1 SDIYYCVLCNRKVV
15 QNTWNNRS
23 GKICLKYTKKIMG
36 DYNLSKERI
45 ILNVG
50 GVKYETYRSTLTAY
64 PETLLGTMFQER
76 NHALLHPT
84 NDNEYFIDR
93 NGKAFHY
100 ILEFYRTGEI
110 IWPSQEDTDTKTTN
124 FCCYTFV
131 TRKELLKELDYFQI
145 PMKEMSPDKHNMSA
159 EEEYKLLAIKLDGFV
174 KALLESICLARQDYQ
189 NILHVKFYDRLPTK
203 DVPKSIHSQPNID
216 KLLKPYVSSGY
227 FMLEMFPK
235 PIEHYIKKYIPDI
248 RWSLDKRFKYEPE
261 PNYFDL
267 KIVGNVFDKNEILKY
282 SSLNFNL

>member
-1 SDIYYCVLCNRKVV
+1 
-15 QNTWNNRS
+15 
-23 GKICLKYTKKIMG
+23 MG
-36 DYNLSKERI
+36 DHELNRERI

-50 GVKYETYRSTLTAY
+50 GIKYETYRSTLTAY

-110 IWPSQEDTDTKTTN
+110 IWPSQEDEDTKTTN

-145 PMKEMSPDKHNMSA
+145 PTKELSPDKHNISA

-189 NILHVKFYDRLPTK
+189 NILHVKFYDRLPSK

-216 KLLKPYVSSGY
+216 KLLKPYVASGY

-235 PIEHYIKKYIPDI
+235 PIEHYIKKYLPDV
-248 RWSLDKRFKYEPE
+248 RWSLDKS
-261 PNYFDL
+261 
-267 KIVGNVFDKNEILKY
+267 ISFDKVEL
-282 SSLNFNL
+282 LFLHT

>member
-1 SDIYYCVLCNRKVV
+1 
-15 QNTWNNRS
+15 
-23 GKICLKYTKKIMG
+23 MG

-216 KLLKPYVSSGY
+216 KLLKPYVSN
-227 FMLEMFPK
+227 
-235 PIEHYIKKYIPDI
+235 I